1 MPLSK
6 LNNEQ
11 YLAAT
16 ADFGHNLVIASAGTG
31 KTSTIVARISYL
43 LSKGVAPQKIMLLT
57 FTNKASKEMIGRLGK
72 FFDKNITSKILAGT
86 FHSTAYTLLRNADK
100 NIALKQ
106 ASELKTLLKSVY
118 EKRTCGVHPG
128 EVFARGRLRRSRDP
142 GAPGEDWHNRRSHAE
157 RNGFAEIRRSGE
169 GGRGGCAPGGK
180 RTDRG
185 GELDH
190 RRFPG
195 TAGARRRQRLD
206 AGLHPVGRGR
216 RQGRHGRASEVDRK
230 HHRPRQPERRREGD
244 RGRAVSAER
253 NPGGRD

>member
-16 ADFGHNLVIASAGTG
+16 ADFGRNLVIASAGTG

-118 EKRTCGVHPG
+118 EKRTFRHLSDIKPYQSSYLYDLYSLFQNKAHNQDFYTWFCQNY
-128 EVFARGRLRRSRDP
+128 
-142 GAPGEDWHNRRSHAE
+142 EDQSIY
-157 RNGFAEIRRSGE
+157 AEIYE
-169 GGRGGCAPGGK
+169 DILK
-180 RTDRG
+180 EYD
-185 GELDH
+185 
-190 RRFPG
+190 
-195 TAGARRRQRLD
+195 
-206 AGLHPVGRGR
+206 
-216 RQGRHGRASEVDRK
+216 
-230 HHRPRQPERRREGD
+230 
-244 RGRAVSAER
+244 
-253 NPGGRD
+253 N